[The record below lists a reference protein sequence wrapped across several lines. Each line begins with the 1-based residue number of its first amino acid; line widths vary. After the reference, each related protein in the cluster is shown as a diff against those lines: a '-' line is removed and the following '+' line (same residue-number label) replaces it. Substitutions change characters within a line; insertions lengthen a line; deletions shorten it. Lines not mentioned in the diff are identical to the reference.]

1 MARFSPVCPPMPG
14 TMASGR
20 SKRRIFARYSTVKGS
35 MYTLSA
41 MEVSVM
47 MVAGLELARMTSYP
61 SSRRARQAWVPA

>member
-20 SKRRIFARYSTVKGS
+20 SMRQMRARNSSVSGS

-41 MEVSVM
+41 TEVSVM
-47 MVAGLELARMTSYP
+47 MVAGLELARITS
-61 SSRRARQAWVPA
+61 

>member
-1 MARFSPVCPPMPG
+1 MARLSPVWPPMPG

-20 SKRRIFARYSTVKGS
+20 SKRRILARYSAVRGS

-41 MEVSVM
+41 MVVSVM
-47 MVAGLELARMTSYP
+47 MVAGLELASTTSYP